1 MTLKRDIE
9 MTQAMID
16 RYGRINGDNDIIH
29 YDHDYAVARGF
40 RGTLNHGMMTL
51 GYMADM
57 GARSYGA
64 DWLYRGELK
73 VKWIDP
79 VCPGDNL
86 AIEADDGGAVTAT
99 VQTGLAASGKIGLA
113 KDK

>member
-1 MTLKRDIE
+1 MTLKREID
-9 MTQAMID
+9 MTQPMID

-57 GARSYGA
+57 GARTFGA
-64 DWLYRGELK
+64 DWLYGGELT

-79 VCPGDNL
+79 VCPGDRL
-86 AIEADDGGAVTAT
+86 TIETDDGTVTAT
-99 VQTGLAASGKIGLA
+99 VQTGLAANGRIGLA
-113 KDK
+113 EDK

>member
-1 MTLKRDIE
+1 MSQKREIE

-51 GYMADM
+51 GYIADL
-57 GARSYGA
+57 GAQKYGA
-64 DWLYRGELK
+64 DWLYRGDLK
-73 VKWIDP
+73 VKWVDP
-79 VCPGDNL
+79 VCPGDTL
-86 AIEADDGGAVTAT
+86 TVEADDDGAVTAT
-99 VQTGLAASGKIGLA
+99 VQAGTAATGRVELSE
-113 KDK
+113 DT

>member
-1 MTLKRDIE
+1 MSLKRDIE

-57 GARSYGA
+57 GARTYGS
-64 DWLYRGELK
+64 DWLYRGELN

-86 AIEADDGGAVTAT
+86 TIETDDGSVTAK

-113 KDK
+113 EDK